1 MGTFSKTFFP
11 GVRLGWAAG
20 PAPVVDQMVVA
31 KQNTDQCAGALG
43 QRLLEEYG
51 RRGMLDEGLV
61 TSRQLYR
68 RRRDGMLDALG
79 RHLPDGVTWVAPHGG
94 FFVWLQL
101 PEGSDSVALAASARE
116 HGIAFV
122 PGVPF
127 FPDGRGRDNIRL
139 AYSRVDGEPLEQG
152 CRRLGELLARR

>member
-1 MGTFSKTFFP
+1 VGTFSKTFFP

-20 PAPVVDQMVVA
+20 PAHVVDQMVVA

-51 RRGMLDEGLV
+51 RRGLLDDGLV
-61 TSRQLYR
+61 ASRQLYR
-68 RRRDGMLDALG
+68 RRRDGMLDALR
-79 RHLPDGVTWVAPHGG
+79 RHLPDGVTWVPPHGG

-139 AYSRVDGEPLEQG
+139 AYSRVDGEQLEQG
-152 CRRLGELLARR
+152 CRQLGELLARR